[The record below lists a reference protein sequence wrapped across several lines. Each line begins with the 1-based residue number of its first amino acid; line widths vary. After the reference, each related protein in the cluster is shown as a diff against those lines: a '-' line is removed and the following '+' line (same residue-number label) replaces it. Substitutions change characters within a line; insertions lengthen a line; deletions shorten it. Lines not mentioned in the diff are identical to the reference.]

1 MQIQRD
7 EHGRRGA
14 FFIERDGEWV
24 AEMSYTKARPDVIV
38 IDHTEVDKSL
48 RGQGI
53 AQQMVREAVNFA
65 RANNLKIRARCPY
78 VRNVLD
84 ETAEY
89 NDIII

>member
-14 FFIERDGEWV
+14 FFIEQEGEWL

-38 IDHTEVDKSL
+38 IDHTEVDKRL
-48 RGQGI
+48 RGQGVG
-53 AQQMVREAVNFA
+53 QKLVREAVDFA

-78 VRNVLD
+78 ARMVLD
-84 ETAEY
+84 ETPEY
-89 NDIII
+89 NDITI

>member
-14 FFIERDGEWV
+14 FFIERDGEWI
-24 AEMSYTKARPDVIV
+24 AEMSYVKQGPGVII

-53 AQQMVREAVNFA
+53 GQKLVRNAVEYA
-65 RANNLKIRARCPY
+65 RANKLKIRPRCPY
-78 VRNVLD
+78 VRNVLE
-84 ETAEY
+84 ETAEF
-89 NDIII
+89 NDVLP

>member
-14 FFIERDGEWV
+14 FFIEQEGEWL

-38 IDHTEVDKSL
+38 IDHTEVDKRL

-53 AQQMVREAVNFA
+53 GQKLVREAVDYA
-65 RANNLKIRARCPY
+65 RANNLKIRSRCAY
-78 VRNVLD
+78 TRMVLD
-84 ETAEY
+84 ETPEY
-89 NDIII
+89 NDITI

>member
-7 EHGRRGA
+7 EHGRKGA
-14 FFIERDGEWV
+14 FFIEQDGEWL

-38 IDHTEVDKSL
+38 IDHTEVDRRL
-48 RGQGI
+48 QGQGI
-53 AQQMVREAVNFA
+53 GQQLLREAVNYA
-65 RANNLKIRARCPY
+65 RANNMKIRARCPY
-78 VRNVLD
+78 ARNVLY

>member
-14 FFIERDGEWV
+14 FFIEQDGEWI

-38 IDHTEVDKSL
+38 IDHTEIDKTL

-53 AQQMVREAVNFA
+53 GQKLVREAVDFA
-65 RANNLKIRARCPY
+65 LANNLKIRARCPY

>member
-1 MQIQRD
+1 MEIQRD

-14 FFIERDGEWV
+14 FFIEQDGEWL

-38 IDHTEVDKSL
+38 IDHTEVNKSL

-53 AQQMVREAVNFA
+53 GQKLVREAVNYA

-78 VRNVLD
+78 TRMVLD
-84 ETAEY
+84 ETPEY
-89 NDIII
+89 NDITI

>member
-14 FFIERDGEWV
+14 FFIEEDGEWI

-48 RGQGI
+48 QGQGI
-53 AQQMVREAVNFA
+53 GQKLVREAVDYA
-65 RANNLKIRARCPY
+65 RANKMKIRARCPY
-78 VRNVLD
+78 ARNVLY

>member
-24 AEMSYTKARPDVIV
+24 AEMSYTKVRPDVIV

-53 AQQMVREAVNFA
+53 GQQLVREAVGFA